1 MLVEILAGVLG
12 GSGAGTFRRSQAS
25 HHFIAYDIEAFTDV
39 EKFKSDMD
47 EYMRS
52 IKETKPAP
60 GVDRVVYAGLPEYE
74 EKIEREDH
82 GIPYHPEVLDW
93 FKGICAELGIDWT
106 LS

>member
-1 MLVEILAGVLG
+1 
-12 GSGAGTFRRSQAS
+12 
-25 HHFIAYDIEAFTDV
+25 
-39 EKFKSDMD
+39 MD

-52 IKETKPAP
+52 IKDTKPAP
-60 GVDRVVYAGLPEYE
+60 GIDRVVYAGLPEYE

-93 FKGICAELGIDWT
+93 FKGICAELGIDWK